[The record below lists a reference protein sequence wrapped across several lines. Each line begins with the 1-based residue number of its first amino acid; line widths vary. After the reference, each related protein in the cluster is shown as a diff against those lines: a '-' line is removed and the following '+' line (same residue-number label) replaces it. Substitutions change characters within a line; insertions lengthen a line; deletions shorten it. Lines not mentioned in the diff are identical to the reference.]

1 MNAEQ
6 LHHFKT
12 ITLDY
17 FGKLTEAD
25 DTPALEEA
33 FLHFDGPIQLDY
45 TSMVTISGECDG
57 CIYMTSNAQMLEQI
71 LAIHGEPEVSDRTRM
86 DMCREFSNVLA
97 GNARNAFGEN
107 WQISVPRS
115 MNREE
120 FATVNLPP
128 STFIMPIAWKEGKS
142 YLVVGLTKSEEK

>member
-6 LHHFKT
+6 LQHFKS
-12 ITLDY
+12 ITLEY
-17 FGKLTEAD
+17 FGKLTEKD

-33 FLHFDGPIQLDY
+33 FMQFDGPVLLDY
-45 TSMVTISGECDG
+45 TSMVTITGECDG
-57 CIYMTSNAQMLEQI
+57 CIYMTSNSQMLEQI
-71 LAIHGEPEVSDRTRM
+71 LSIHGEAELSDRTRM
-86 DMCREFSNVLA
+86 DMCREVSNVLA
-97 GNARNAFGEN
+97 GNATNAFGSN

-120 FATVNLPP
+120 FASVNLPP

-142 YLVVGLTKSEEK
+142 YLVVGLSKAQEK

>member
-1 MNAEQ
+1 MNADQ

-17 FGKLTEAD
+17 FGKLTAHD

-33 FLHFDGPIQLDY
+33 FMQFDGPILLDY

-57 CIYMTSNAQMLEQI
+57 CIYMTSSSQMLEQI
-71 LAIHGEPEVSDRTRM
+71 LAAHGEPEMSDRTRM

-97 GNARNAFGEN
+97 GNASSAFGAN

-115 MNREE
+115 MNKEE
-120 FATVNLPP
+120 FSGVDLPP
-128 STFIMPIAWKEGKS
+128 STFIMPIA
-142 YLVVGLTKSEEK
+142 